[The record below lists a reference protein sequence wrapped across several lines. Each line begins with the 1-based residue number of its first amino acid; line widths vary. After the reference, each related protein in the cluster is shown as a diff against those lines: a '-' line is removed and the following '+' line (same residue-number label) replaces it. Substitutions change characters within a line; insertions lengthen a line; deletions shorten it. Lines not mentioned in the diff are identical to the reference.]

1 MEISYVTLLSCRE
14 VVCKLEDLHEE
25 ATPLNS
31 SNTEKM
37 MVFPSSTASF
47 SSLNFKPAAPNFD
60 DEVCKHF
67 HHIVLTC
74 IPSTKQINSINNGRT
89 NNTNRCLYFVF
100 TIEDVGIWPK
110 FWYLQNA
117 EWMSQS
123 CRLPLRSDAAV
134 AIQYWC
140 VTSDWTNSET
150 SLCWITSN
158 TRDCIMCH
166 ATRYTLMCSSA
177 AVDYR

>member
-1 MEISYVTLLSCRE
+1 MCCRVKAANCQLRYPDALPEKCATIHAVNGDSICSTFLLQRSW
-14 VVCKLEDLHEE
+14 CKLEDLHKET
-25 ATPLNS
+25 TPLNS

-117 EWMSQS
+117 EWMS
-123 CRLPLRSDAAV
+123 
-134 AIQYWC
+134 
-140 VTSDWTNSET
+140 
-150 SLCWITSN
+150 
-158 TRDCIMCH
+158 
-166 ATRYTLMCSSA
+166 
-177 AVDYR
+177 